1 LVTNLPRIVARD
13 ALLYPASMPAP
24 RPALVVP
31 AIVLLAFAATG
42 CRGPKPA
49 RAFVDQAR
57 RLHTDAL
64 VSAVSRQPDLAE
76 YVQLLGDRLMA
87 GAREAAP
94 EKSRDPMFSRM
105 KFHVV
110 DVATVNVFTTG
121 GEHVY
126 VYAGLVAA
134 CDNEE
139 ELAAAMAHAVA
150 HALNLDVQ
158 NLPIR
163 PDPRGRQTPE
173 AVAWQFVINRFN
185 AQQEWAADKLAFG
198 NYARAGWDPDRF
210 GTLFTRLGDQYRGPT
225 SVDRAPLSIRPEAA
239 RVSGVDPNR
248 RWRRPPV
255 ADRRTFGEMRDAAR
269 TAAAEARQGMAAEV
283 LLRALPNCILPAD
296 QPDQLQAQEVIRP
309 APPPQ
314 IPIEPS

>member
-1 LVTNLPRIVARD
+1 MVDPRAVLKIA
-13 ALLYPASMPAP
+13 ATLLLLLGASACRGP
-24 RPALVVP
+24 RPA
-31 AIVLLAFAATG
+31 
-42 CRGPKPA
+42 K
-49 RAFVDQAR
+49 AFVEQAR

-76 YVQLLGDRLMA
+76 YVQMIGDRLVA

-110 DVATVNVFTTG
+110 DVATVNVFSTG

-134 CDNEE
+134 CENEE
-139 ELAAAMAHAVA
+139 ELAAAMAHALA
-150 HALNLDVQ
+150 HAVNLDVQ

-163 PDPRGRQTPE
+163 PDPRGRPAPA
-173 AVAWQFVINRFN
+173 AVAWQFVTNRFT
-185 AQQEWAADKLAFG
+185 AQQEWAAEKLAFAI
-198 NYARAGWDPDRF
+198 YARAGWDPDRF
-210 GTLFTRLGDQYRGPT
+210 GTLYTRLGDEYRGPT

-239 RVSGVDPNR
+239 RVSEVDVNR

-255 ADRRTFGEMRDAAR
+255 ADRRTFGEMRESAR
-269 TAAAEARQGMAAEV
+269 AAAAAAPVGMAAEV
-283 LLRALPNCILPAD
+283 LLRALPNCVLPAD
-296 QPDQLQAQEVIRP
+296 QEDQLKAQEMIRP

-314 IPIEPS
+314 TPIEPN

>member
-1 LVTNLPRIVARD
+1 
-13 ALLYPASMPAP
+13 MPAP
-24 RPALVVP
+24 RAALTFVVTC
-31 AIVLLAFAATG
+31 LLLSAAGG
-42 CRGPKPA
+42 CNAPRPA
-49 RAFVDQAR
+49 RAFVEQAQ

-64 VSAVSRQPDLAE
+64 VSAVAREPDLNE
-76 YVQLLGDRLMA
+76 YVQLLGERLIE

-94 EKSRDPMFSRM
+94 EKSRDPLFARM

-110 DVATVNVFTTG
+110 DVATANVFTTG

-134 CDNEE
+134 CENEE

-163 PDPRGRQTPE
+163 PDPRGAPPE
-173 AVAWQFVINRFN
+173 AVAWQFVTNRFT
-185 AQQEWAADKLAFG
+185 AQQEWAADKLAFAV
-198 NYARAGWDPDRF
+198 YARAGWDPDRF
-210 GTLFTRLGDQYRGPT
+210 GTLFTRLGDEYRGPT
-225 SVDRAPLSIRPEAA
+225 SIDRAPLSIRPEAA

-255 ADRRTFGEMRDAAR
+255 ADRRTFAEMRETARSVAAR
-269 TAAAEARQGMAAEV
+269 APQGMAAEV
-283 LLRALPNCILPAD
+283 LLRALPNCVLPAD
-296 QPDQLQAQEVIRP
+296 QPDQLQAQEMLRP
-309 APPPQ
+309 QPPPET
-314 IPIEPS
+314 PIEPS